1 MPRAGY
7 AVGLGGETFVTK
19 QTKRAF
25 VLSSLIHGIG
35 LTGFAIAGLLANC
48 SEDKPK
54 VHVFTLVASPPPPAS
69 TWTPA
74 PVKPTPVKP
83 TPVKPTPVKPKPPK
97 PKPTVRKP
105 TPKPTVKKPTP
116 KPKPTVR
123 KPDPPLKK
131 TTLDQFN
138 RERSKPTP
146 RPTPRP
152 PTLPRFDPNAFAVDV
167 KAPKIQVAGP
177 VTTSD
182 SGIRDRY
189 LATVLAKI
197 EREWRRLKASINL
210 SSSGAGVVE
219 VQVEFRIDSRGALH
233 SSRVARASSY
243 AKFDRLVL
251 SALRG
256 IGNVGRPPVAINSFV
271 SMTFRLN

>member
-7 AVGLGGETFVTK
+7 AVGLGGGTIVTK

-48 SEDKPK
+48 SEDEPK

-74 PVKPTPVKP
+74 PPKPA
-83 TPVKPTPVKPKPPK
+83 PVKPKPPK
-97 PKPTVRKP
+97 PKPPVRKP

-123 KPDPPLKK
+123 KPDPPLRR

-138 RERSKPTP
+138 REHSKPTP

-167 KAPKIQVAGP
+167 KAPKIQVTGP
-177 VTTSD
+177 VSTSNP
-182 SGIRDRY
+182 GIRDRY

-197 EREWRRLKASINL
+197 ER
-210 SSSGAGVVE
+210 
-219 VQVEFRIDSRGALH
+219 
-233 SSRVARASSY
+233 
-243 AKFDRLVL
+243 
-251 SALRG
+251 
-256 IGNVGRPPVAINSFV
+256 
-271 SMTFRLN
+271 